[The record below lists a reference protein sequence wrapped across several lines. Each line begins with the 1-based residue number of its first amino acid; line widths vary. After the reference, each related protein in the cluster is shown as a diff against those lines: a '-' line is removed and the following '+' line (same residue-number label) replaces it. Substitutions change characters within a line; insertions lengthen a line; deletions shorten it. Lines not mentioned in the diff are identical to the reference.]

1 MLTREVLMKP
11 TLSRLMSKS
20 PPTRLSDLDHLLDH
34 LAGLIQGPTLANA
47 LTSYYYPPADSALG
61 RECKAAFR
69 VLKILEEDDD
79 FKTFLS
85 EKPSPNN
92 SPLGDFPYD
101 FLSEL
106 LSTPKSPIPT
116 PAEVFDIAGHPVVLR
131 KAPLYFANQ
140 IDVLLDIH
148 RKVGNG
154 VKSDGSVRLDR
165 VLAYYA
171 IIPAAPTTMAQW
183 KAVQYHLQ
191 EYRTLCRLGHDG
203 HVSDLEHLL
212 GPEDDKIIK
221 HVVRDLERDNARSL
235 FAQVVP
241 QRLTPA
247 QQAALDTT
255 PTVLLEQLLN
265 TRENLAVG
273 QSIAAA
279 LDWYGAGDGQE
290 CPQAVKVKLLWRA
303 LWLTITPDAHSLND
317 NELKAFIPPA
327 VNYGVIRQ
335 SLIKEYERSLD
346 LNPSTARLA
355 VCVLK
360 ANIPSEIWV
369 EGIPDELPYGTSSAW
384 VNFKSGFILAES
396 VAPGSSRHMT
406 FERLLNLPG
415 EFLRVYADEPAQQ
428 TRVVA
433 AKIQPTLTWAV
444 ETGLLPVSR
453 YGYSTQDIEHALA
466 ALEQHESEMIKAAQD
481 LALQPPSRF
490 RFNSDAEFDQAF
502 NDYLHIPRAAY
513 KTLIKGLLAQFA
525 PLWPGNSD
533 RDEITVYSLRKPLH
547 DVQVEHEDKHNTD
560 AVRGRSGFILRLACA
575 DHPYT
580 LRYIEVFPNAGIV
593 RVREDLKN
601 LWVGGEVKVER
612 VGGTSRSSRGRFRK
626 GTELPFDW
634 KAYQDA
640 VKPEPGQTATLIVEQ
655 VGQVMPA
662 LIAPHDQQAPQV
674 PPPLPPRQPLS
685 LAANIRQSP
694 RIEALAEM
702 IAREL
707 FFCDEK
713 ILLEK
718 TRKATR
724 AMDIGRDFFEDI
736 SYWGKMFVPFWGA
749 IDDLASGDPQRIE
762 SGGLGLFT
770 DIVSF
775 GVPIG
780 KYIAGCTR
788 VVVQAGK
795 AGIRLAL
802 PHLSTL
808 TRKLITATLQE
819 LNPLGAVVAV
829 LNLGRFA
836 LINLGTAALRQASKG
851 IAQLRDGSVAARH
864 MISVDPRIWSP
875 RQAGDRLFTVDGC
888 PNIPMRNVGT
898 LEAADYRLIDAGS
911 NRVFGPRFREPVT
924 VISNSNP
931 LIRKYAVDPHWIAG
945 LKPDSRGIFFR
956 AEYNQR
962 FICNIDDR
970 GTISVYQVRD
980 NSYGFI
986 QETAA
991 GADNSFSVV
1000 LVNPKSNR
1008 DLSITL
1014 SSVEPGHWYSSLIKV
1029 TGGAPEKP
1037 DFVTPSV
1044 LLNWTQA
1051 SENALKKTMDDFV
1064 RTYNLDPNAF
1074 RQFVHTGDNL
1084 ASRGL
1089 TMLDRA
1095 GTART
1100 EVTFDHLESWRTTS
1114 QKKRNTLTL
1123 EGFAADHN
1131 LDPRAFAEYVN
1142 LDGSYRAAG
1151 KVLAKHASGAQFTPV
1166 SHTHLQAWYTL
1177 YNANNSSSSMAT
1189 FVEAN
1194 DLNPVIWSTYVND
1207 NGSLTRVGR
1216 EMRVFGSR
1224 DIVDEP
1230 IARKR
1235 PTAPPQPGS
1244 SKRPRLED
1252 DTPPSRHRSTS
1263 ITGSYDHRINNNA
1276 PILQDPNDVRRSLTQ
1291 DLEGPPEKIKIT
1303 EANQFFDEFNGR
1315 QHIEIKK
1322 AATKSIR
1329 EWIAREGNHHRTL
1342 DRLLE
1347 VKKLDEGSER
1357 GLSVVAKSDIKRF
1370 DVLGPYTGKLHLNK
1384 ASIAAEVMEKGRV
1397 AVGTYLFQTN
1407 TKGASI
1413 SGHGNSNILSLINA
1427 VNVPRIADVGI
1438 ENVAALHVGKYMV
1451 FLLAWKDIPAGTEL
1465 LMDYGR
1471 EYWKYIKPQ
1480 GHRP

>member
-1 MLTREVLMKP
+1 MKP

-20 PPTRLSDLDHLLDH
+20 PPKRLSDLDHLLDH

-962 FICNIDDR
+962 FICNIDDK

>member
-1 MLTREVLMKP
+1 MKP

-191 EYRTLCRLGHDG
+191 EYRALCRLGHDG

-279 LDWYGAGDGQE
+279 LDWYGAGDDQE

-428 TRVVA
+428 KLVVA

-662 LIAPHDQQAPQV
+662 LIAPQDQQAPQV

-1084 ASRGL
+1084 TSRGL

-1207 NGSLTRVGR
+1207 NGSLTRLGR

-1244 SKRPRLED
+1244 SKRPRLD
-1252 DTPPSRHRSTS
+1252 NDTPPSRHRSTS

-1276 PILQDPNDVRRSLTQ
+1276 PILQDPNDVRRSLTR

-1370 DVLGPYTGKLHLNK
+1370 DVLGPYTGKLHLNE

>member
-1 MLTREVLMKP
+1 MKP

-191 EYRTLCRLGHDG
+191 EYRALCRLGHDG

-279 LDWYGAGDGQE
+279 LDWYGAGDDQE

-428 TRVVA
+428 TLVVA

-575 DHPYT
+575 DPPYT

-931 LIRKYAVDPHWIAG
+931 LIRKYAVDPRWIAG

-962 FICNIDDR
+962 FICNIDDK

>member
-1 MLTREVLMKP
+1 MKP

-191 EYRTLCRLGHDG
+191 EYRALCRLGHDG

-221 HVVRDLERDNARSL
+221 HIVRDLERDNARSL

-241 QRLTPA
+241 QQLTPA

-384 VNFKSGFILAES
+384 VKFKSGFILAES

-428 TRVVA
+428 TLVVA

-931 LIRKYAVDPHWIAG
+931 LIRKYAVDPRWIAG

-962 FICNIDDR
+962 FICNIDDK

>member
-1 MLTREVLMKP
+1 MKP

>member
-1 MLTREVLMKP
+1 MKP

-191 EYRTLCRLGHDG
+191 EYRALCRLGHDG

-279 LDWYGAGDGQE
+279 LDWYGAGDDQE

-327 VNYGVIRQ
+327 VNYEVIRQ

-1244 SKRPRLED
+1244 SKRPRLD
-1252 DTPPSRHRSTS
+1252 NDTPPSRHRSTS

-1370 DVLGPYTGKLHLNK
+1370 DVLGPYTGKLHLNE

-1407 TKGASI
+1407 TTGASI

>member
-1 MLTREVLMKP
+1 MKP

-191 EYRTLCRLGHDG
+191 EYRALCRLGHDG

-560 AVRGRSGFILRLACA
+560 AVRGRWGFILRLACA

-851 IAQLRDGSVAARH
+851 IAQLRDGSVAAHH

-1244 SKRPRLED
+1244 SKRPRLD
-1252 DTPPSRHRSTS
+1252 NDTPPSRHRSTS

-1370 DVLGPYTGKLHLNK
+1370 DVLGPYTGKLHLNE

-1407 TKGASI
+1407 TTGASI